1 MLQLA
6 ESHNELN
13 VVGDQ
18 VGSPTNTFDLSKLL
32 IDMIETDKYGIYH
45 ATNEGFCNQADF
57 FKGNFPLS

>member
-45 ATNEGFCNQADF
+45 ATNEGFCN
-57 FKGNFPLS
+57 